1 MLDTTMRRYRDFV
14 NACNRELQSRSG
26 DTPPTLDEIVK
37 KVLSGRA
44 PHFYTGYET
53 ALHRV
58 SRYLR
63 DRNAPVSTLRHRMWR
78 DMAERVAERRKKN
91 PKLTISQ
98 AVIDVIDEEDAP
110 SFYLSFFSGR
120 RAYFRYK
127 ALRRSE
133 RGHRLGRRSLF

>member
-1 MLDTTMRRYRDFV
+1 MNGTCVTLKKCAHPGVISYFI
-14 NACNRELQSRSG
+14 NNSRQAFTDSVF
-26 DTPPTLDEIVK
+26 L
-37 KVLSGRA
+37 LLNSL